1 MKTINN
7 NTGYSQGNTMN
18 IQEETA
24 WAHFEDQSPYKRLK
38 NTSNKTHFSDM
49 FDGDVFGNFAFI
61 TIIVIIIS
69 TIVAYELDKEG
80 NVRWI
85 WTNYFWNSL
94 FDSIK
99 TALVIGGLLFAILT
113 LIYVIIKYPKY
124 RKYFVEA
131 RKDNILIKH
140 NNEENYKRRL
150 VVAKKLQQEY
160 DYITQKII
168 KQTEQN
174 RIDIYSLGV
183 IDKDYQNIVA
193 ISSFYQ
199 YFRTGRVDSLTGT
212 FGAYNKYEEERRQDV
227 IITELRKIVSSL
239 EQIKENQRALY
250 DATKEGQNVGNRII
264 QEVHKMQEQNNILI
278 DNSYVTKYNAQNIA
292 NNTEFLKWY
301 AFIKN

>member
-1 MKTINN
+1 M
-7 NTGYSQGNTMN
+7 
-18 IQEETA
+18 A
-24 WAHFEDQSPYKRLK
+24 K
-38 NTSNKTHFSDM
+38 NF
-49 FDGDVFGNFAFI
+49 
-61 TIIVIIIS
+61 
-69 TIVAYELDKEG
+69 
-80 NVRWI
+80 
-85 WTNYFWNSL
+85 
-94 FDSIK
+94 
-99 TALVIGGLLFAILT
+99 
-113 LIYVIIKYPKY
+113 
-124 RKYFVEA
+124 
-131 RKDNILIKH
+131 
-140 NNEENYKRRL
+140 
-150 VVAKKLQQEY
+150 QQEY
-160 DYITQKII
+160 NYITQKII

-174 RIDIYSLGV
+174 RVDIYSLGI

-227 IITELRKIVSSL
+227 IITELKKIVSSL

-250 DATKEGQNVGNRII
+250 DAIKEGQNVGNRII